1 MNFEDSLTYFTG
13 LINSSTNF
21 ALARYGDGEIA
32 LMENQGISRQTQA
45 FNQDRWDAPAQRS

>member
-32 LMENQGISRQTQA
+32 LMENQGISRQT
-45 FNQDRWDAPAQRS
+45 PRS